1 MCARSAKKQHILLH
15 LFLLRRL
22 FVAPLVCFCAQR
34 EENFYFAVSLVAQT
48 ALCCT
53 FFLARTARSNCL
65 LHCDFLCLDKFSL
78 YLRFWRPPREKTI
91 YFIVPIFAEKA
102 FCCAALFCARSAR
115 TNFILLRPFLLRQKH
130 IVLIPVLCARSAKAF
145 FMLLYPLSV

>member
-1 MCARSAKKQHILLH
+1 MFQLVNLFNICLLNILNLFEFNISFFDARSTKKKLTLLYPSLLRKVFIVPLIVRAQREETTILLH

-65 LHCDFLCLDKFSL
+65 LYCDFF
-78 YLRFWRPPREKTI
+78 
-91 YFIVPIFAEKA
+91 V
-102 FCCAALFCARSAR
+102 
-115 TNFILLRPFLLRQKH
+115 
-130 IVLIPVLCARSAKAF
+130 
-145 FMLLYPLSV
+145 